1 MQNIVSKTMKA
12 AVITHYKQATPS
24 IKTVAMP
31 TPQPTDVLVKI
42 KAASI
47 NPIDLKTMAG
57 GLKILLPYQMPLII
71 GSDFAGEVV
80 AVGADVTTFKVG
92 DAVYGRPRKNRIGTF
107 AEYLAVDATDIALK
121 PRNLSFKEAAAM
133 PLVGLTSYQA
143 LHDILQIKPGQH
155 VLIQAGAGG
164 IGTVAIQLAK
174 RLGAIVA
181 TTTSPRNFDLVRKLG
196 ADRIIDYHTE
206 NFADA
211 LTDYD
216 AVFDTLGGKNLEQA
230 FSIVKPGG
238 QVVSIS
244 GLPNARFA
252 KAYGLP
258 RWKRALFRLATHRL
272 NHLEKQTRVA
282 YRFLFMWPSGT
293 ELTELTRLIEQE
305 QLHPI
310 IDRSFSFD
318 ELNRALAYAKNG
330 HARGKII
337 LKIS

>member
-1 MQNIVSKTMKA
+1 MKA
-12 AVITHYKQATPS
+12 AVITHYQQVIPS
-24 IKTVAMP
+24 IKTVAIP
-31 TPQPTDVLVKI
+31 TLQPTDVLVKI

-57 GLKILLPYQMPLII
+57 GLKILLSYQMPLII

-80 AVGADVTTFKVG
+80 AVGTDVTTFKVG

-107 AEYLAVDATDIALK
+107 AEYLAVDANDIALK

-196 ADRIIDYHTE
+196 ADRVIDYHTE

-252 KAYGLP
+252 KEYGLS
-258 RWKRALFRLATHRL
+258 RWKRGLFRLATHRL
-272 NHLEKQTRVA
+272 DHLEKQTQVA

-293 ELTELTRLIEQE
+293 ELAELTRLIEQE
-305 QLHPI
+305 QLRPI
-310 IDRSFSFD
+310 IDRNFNFD

-337 LKIS
+337 LNIS